1 MIFPTYENKIRRKRG
16 KEKGEKKRKK
26 SAPAATV
33 AAISSRFGQSGT
45 YDRVAE

>member
-1 MIFPTYENKIRRKRG
+1 MIFPTYENKIRRKRRKK
-16 KEKGEKKRKK
+16 KEK
-26 SAPAATV
+26 SATAATV

>member
-16 KEKGEKKRKK
+16 KKKKK
-26 SAPAATV
+26 WHRATV
-33 AAISSRFGQSGT
+33 AAISSRFGPSGT